1 MIMAV
6 EITKAY
12 FKTYEQKM
20 VKSLEFM
27 NEELNTVRAGRANP
41 HVLDRITVQYYGSD
55 TPLNQVANIQVPEP
69 RMLTVTP
76 WDPSLL
82 KEIERSIQSSDL
94 GINPNNDGKMLRL
107 NFPAPTEERRRDL
120 VKQIQKIGEDTKIAI
135 RNIRRECIDELKSYQ
150 KRKEISDDVQRDSEV
165 EAQKLTD
172 RFVAKV
178 DEAIKLKEKD
188 LMEF

>member
-1 MIMAV
+1 MAV
-6 EITKAY
+6 DITKAY
-12 FKTYEQKM
+12 FKPFEQKM
-20 VKSLEFM
+20 SKSIDFM

-41 HVLDRITVQYYGSD
+41 HVLDRVTVQYYGAD

-82 KEIERSIQSSDL
+82 KEIERAIQSSDL

-120 VKQIQKIGEDTKIAI
+120 VKQIQKIGEEAKIAI
-135 RNIRRECIDELKSYQ
+135 RNIRRDCIDELKGYQ
-150 KRKEISDDVQRDSEV
+150 KRKEISDDVLRDSES

-172 RFVAKV
+172 RYVANV